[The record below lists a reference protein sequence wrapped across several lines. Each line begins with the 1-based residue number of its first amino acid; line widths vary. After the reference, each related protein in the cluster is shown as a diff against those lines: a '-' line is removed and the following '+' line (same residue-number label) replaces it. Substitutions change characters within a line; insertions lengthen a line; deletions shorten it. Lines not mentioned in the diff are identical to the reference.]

1 MINKSFRRFVW
12 ILSVLALSPNYGFA
26 GVFGDLYAG
35 PSRAAVLPVPV
46 PSAVAEDFRAGA
58 AGHYLQ
64 LSGLDLTQVPAAP
77 APGSAQ
83 DKADMK
89 TLFDWQ
95 TKRTGAQCAQA
106 RAELSHS
113 YEVFFGRINPL
124 VSLQPAAVTRF
135 FKNTAK
141 DSVAAHTYL
150 KDAYQRPRPFERD
163 ARLKPCVMRVLGF
176 SYPSGH
182 AAMARLFALIL
193 GDLVPAR
200 RAEFMA
206 RAEEVA
212 LNRVISGVHHP
223 TDIAAGKTLAD
234 VLYRELLKKPAF
246 KAEMQALRAQLR

>member
-1 MINKSFRRFVW
+1 MLIVRRLILV
-12 ILSVLALSPNYGFA
+12 LSVLALSSGYGSA
-26 GVFGDLYAG
+26 GAFDDLYTG
-35 PSRAAVLPVPV
+35 PSRGAVLPVPV
-46 PSAVAEDFRAGA
+46 PSAVAEDYRAGA
-58 AGHYLQ
+58 SGHYLQ

-77 APGSAQ
+77 ADGSAQ

-95 TKRTGAQCAQA
+95 ARRTGAQCAQA

-113 YEVFFGRINPL
+113 YEVFFGRITPF
-124 VSLQPAAVTRF
+124 VDPQPAAVTQF
-135 FKNTAK
+135 FRNTAK

-150 KDAYQRPRPFERD
+150 KDAYQRPRPFVRD
-163 ARLKPCVMRVLGF
+163 ARLKPCTMRVLGF

-223 TDIAAGKTLAD
+223 SDVEAGKIMGV

-246 KAEMQALRAQLR
+246 KSEMQALRAHLR